1 MTNSQK
7 DSYDKTL
14 HDLKQLLSKL
24 EGKVANSKEY
34 LYLCAK
40 LAQIHHRLHLTNQ
53 NGDSEL
59 NLLDVPDSQLDD
71 YFETL
76 YPDK

>member
-40 LAQIHHRLHLTNQ
+40 LAQINHRLHLTNQ